1 MPGET
6 AATGCSLLSWGLC
19 AQDGAKFVAEKS
31 KAEWG
36 PGPTP
41 PSSASGLPLSATPV
55 LPDRFPTRPYLC
67 ANHRHS
73 GKRGQQRRH
82 RVNQILPGDFHA
94 CLYTRQEAI

>member
-1 MPGET
+1 MPGEP
-6 AATGCSLLSWGLC
+6 AATGCSLLSWGLS
-19 AQDGAKFVAEKS
+19 AQDGAKFVTEKS

-36 PGPTP
+36 PGPT
-41 PSSASGLPLSATPV
+41 
-55 LPDRFPTRPYLC
+55 RPYVC

-94 CLYTRQEAI
+94 CLYARQEAIYNKNTG

>member
-6 AATGCSLLSWGLC
+6 AATGCSLWSWGLS

-41 PSSASGLPLSATPV
+41 PSSAIADFRYPQRLCCRTAFPPGLTCARTIATQGSAASSVAT
-55 LPDRFPTRPYLC
+55 
-67 ANHRHS
+67 A
-73 GKRGQQRRH
+73 
-82 RVNQILPGDFHA
+82 
-94 CLYTRQEAI
+94 